1 MTTATEILNIAESQI
16 GYTEQPPN
24 SNITKYGEWYGMNG
38 EPWCDM
44 FVSWIFAQ
52 ADASSLIGGEFAY
65 CPYHEQWFR
74 DNGLWS
80 NDNPQVGDVV
90 FFGHPIASH
99 IGIVKE
105 PFDGGVKSIE
115 GNTSLSSDDNGGA
128 VMERTRYYDYIRGF
142 GKVRYN
148 ENTSSIE
155 EETGMNVIVEHVNG
169 ENVWAYFDGHDL
181 HDLTDPDDI
190 VALDNW
196 YMQAYGKPMPRVDG
210 GAEGA
215 PWTSRIMQIVN
226 AGAPSE
232 ALVPSLDD
240 FKPRSP
246 K

>member
-1 MTTATEILNIAESQI
+1 MTTAQEIINIATSQI
-16 GYTEQPPN
+16 GYTEYPPN
-24 SNITKYGEWYGMNG
+24 SNHTKYGEWYGMDY

-44 FVSWIFAQ
+44 FVSWVFAQ

-80 NDNPQVGDVV
+80 DNDPQAGDIA

-105 PFDGGVKSIE
+105 PFNGGVVSIE

-142 GKVRYN
+142 GKPKYSKSDN
-148 ENTSSIE
+148 IE
-155 EETGMNVIVEHVNG
+155 EEAGMNVIIQHVNG
-169 ENVWAYFDGHDL
+169 YNVDVYFDGHDV
-181 HDLTDPDDI
+181 HDLTDPDD
-190 VALDNW
+190 VAVLDRI
-196 YMQAYGKPMPRVDG
+196 YQAAYGKNMPRVDG
-210 GAEGA
+210 GQLDA
-215 PWTSRIMQIVN
+215 PWFSRLMQIVN
-226 AGAPSE
+226 APA
-232 ALVPSLDD
+232 PSLDLVPNRD
-240 FKPRSP
+240 GFKPRS